1 MKPFSAAPVNSLK
14 TCRQDFP
21 SLTRSHRDRNLV
33 YLDGPGGTQVPEQV
47 IEAISHYYKNSNS
60 NTHGTFVTTEET
72 DRIIAQAREK
82 MAAFLGATAPE
93 TISFGQ
99 NMTSLNFSLS
109 KALAR
114 YLNLGSEILITELD
128 HEANRGP
135 WLSLRDYGFIVKE
148 VKLTP
153 DGTLD
158 YGDFQEKLT
167 DRTGLVA
174 VGYASNALGTVNDLE
189 RIRSW
194 TRQTGSLM
202 VVDAVHYVPH
212 FPLNITVLDCDFLL
226 CSAYKFYG
234 PHVGIL
240 YSRPGLLDDMP
251 TDRLATQN
259 PAAPNRIETGTLN
272 HAALAGVGAVI
283 DYLASLGVGV
293 DLRRQLLDA
302 FAQIQA
308 HEYNLYINMY
318 KDLSEIE
325 GISII
330 GPPPDPN
337 GHTPTISF
345 TLEGYSPVEVCR
357 FLASKSIC
365 AWDGHFYARS
375 AIEKLGLLEQG
386 GVTRLGVN
394 MYNSQEEVEYTV
406 DCIKQ
411 LLANSRY

>member
-33 YLDGPGGTQVPEQV
+33 YLDGPGGTQVPGQV
-47 IEAISHYYKNSNS
+47 IEAINRYYKNSNS

-82 MAAFLGATAPE
+82 VAVFLGATAPE

-114 YLNLGSEILITELD
+114 YLKLQGEILITELD

-135 WLSLRDYGFIVKE
+135 WLSLQDCGFVVKE

-153 DGTLD
+153 EGTLD

-174 VGYASNALGTVNDLE
+174 VGYASNALGTVNDLQS
-189 RIRSW
+189 IRNW

-212 FPLNITVLDCDFLL
+212 FPVNVAALDCDFLL

-240 YSRPGLLDDMP
+240 YSSPGLLDELP
-251 TDRLATQN
+251 TDRLVTQN

-272 HAALAGVGAVI
+272 HAALSGVGAVV

-293 DLRRQLLDA
+293 DLRQQLLNA
-302 FAQIQA
+302 FAQIHA
-308 HEYNLYINMY
+308 HEYNLFTRMY
-318 KDLSEIE
+318 KGLSEIE
-325 GISII
+325 GIAII
-330 GPPPDPN
+330 GPSPDPN
-337 GHTPTISF
+337 RHTPTISF
-345 TLEGYSPVEVCR
+345 TLEGFSPVEVCR

-365 AWDGHFYARS
+365 AWDGHFYAQR

-394 MYNSQEEVEYTV
+394 LYNSQEEVEYTV
-406 DCIKQ
+406 DCIKE
-411 LLANSRY
+411 LTRRSE